1 MQPSFTDGANPLD
14 PWRKLLPCCLTF
26 AVFGLLPAY
35 AQPPQPSPSVA
46 EQYLLAAANQERAGQ
61 GLPPVRLDPVLTQA
75 SAFHAR
81 QMAAH
86 EDISHRFNNEPALA
100 ERGADAGAHFSRISE
115 NVGEAP
121 TSVIIHN
128 LWMHSP
134 GHRANLLD
142 PQVDTIGIAV
152 VARNGQLY
160 AVEDFAGSI
169 ETLSLAQQEHT
180 VVRAIIQSGMQVA
193 DDKSDTKDA
202 RQTCAMTAGYAGPRQ
217 PWYVVRYTAAG
228 LSDIPYQL
236 KARLTSGKYHQA
248 TVGACAVAR
257 NSPFTAYN
265 IAVLL
270 YP

>member
-1 MQPSFTDGANPLD
+1 MQSSFLGGAKSMNR
-14 PWRKLLPCCLTF
+14 WKKLLPASL
-26 AVFGLLPAY
+26 ALAALWLPPAD
-35 AQPPQPSPSVA
+35 AQQPQPSLSVA

-61 GLPPVRLDPVLTQA
+61 GLPPVRLDPVLAQA

-86 EDISHRFNNEPALA
+86 EDISHQFNNEPELA
-100 ERGADAGAHFSRISE
+100 ERGADAGAHFSLISE

-128 LWMHSP
+128 LWMQSP

-142 PQVDTIGIAV
+142 PHVDTIGIAV

-160 AVEDFAGSI
+160 AVEDFASSI
-169 ETLSLAQQEHT
+169 ATLSLAQQEHT
-180 VVRAIIQSGMQVA
+180 VVRAILQSGMQVA
-193 DDKSDTKDA
+193 DNKSDIKDA
-202 RQTCAMTAGYAGPRQ
+202 RQTCAMLAGYAGSRQ
-217 PWYVVRYTAAG
+217 PWYVMRYTAAS

-248 TVGACAVAR
+248 TVGACAIAR
-257 NSPFTAYN
+257 DSPFTAYN